1 MQEGNRRAIAA
12 AFLANLGL
20 AVAKLAGFAITGAA
34 SMLAESVHSLADTA
48 NQGLL
53 LLGSSR
59 AAREA
64 TPEHPFGFGR
74 ERYFWAFIV
83 AMLLFSMGSLFSIH
97 EGIDKLRHPHEL
109 KSAGV
114 AVGILLFG
122 IALEGWSFRTALRE
136 AQKLRGTGSL
146 WDFIR
151 RSKTPELPVVLLE
164 DLGALVGLALA
175 LLGVGLAI
183 VLNNP
188 IYDALGSVSIGALL
202 GIIAIVLASEM
213 KSLLIGE
220 SASKEVDTAI
230 RGTVETTPA
239 VQRLIHLRT
248 LHLGPDELLVAL
260 KLELD
265 ANLDFRGVASAI
277 NDVESAIRQRVPIA
291 RIIYVEPDVARTNSE
306 S

>member
-1 MQEGNRRAIAA
+1 MIVA
-12 AFLANLGL
+12 AFVANLGL

-53 LLGSSR
+53 LLGASR

-122 IALEGWSFRTALRE
+122 IALEAWSFRTALRE

-146 WDFIR
+146 WNFIR

-164 DLGALVGLALA
+164 DLGALVGLLFA

-188 IYDALGSVSIGALL
+188 IYDALGSISIGALL
-202 GIIAIVLASEM
+202 GIIAVVLASEM

-220 SASKEVDTAI
+220 SASEEVDTAI

-277 NDVESAIRQRVPIA
+277 NDVETAIRQRVPIA
-291 RIIYVEPDVARTNSE
+291 RLIYVEPDVARAPSE

>member
-1 MQEGNRRAIAA
+1 VIVA
-12 AFLANLGL
+12 AFVANLGL

-53 LLGSSR
+53 LLGASR

-122 IALEGWSFRTALRE
+122 IALEAWSFRTALRE

-146 WDFIR
+146 WNFIR

-164 DLGALVGLALA
+164 DLGALVGLLFA

-188 IYDALGSVSIGALL
+188 IYDALGSISIGALL
-202 GIIAIVLASEM
+202 GIIAVVLASEM

-220 SASKEVDTAI
+220 SASEEVDTAI

-277 NDVESAIRQRVPIA
+277 NDVETAIRQRVPIA
-291 RIIYVEPDVARTNSE
+291 RLIYVEPDVARAPSE